1 MRGWLVLMSVMLI
14 APFAKGQFSCSVSAS
29 ATNFGT
35 YTGIL
40 STPGSTPL
48 TVTCPILASYNVGL
62 NAGAGSGATT
72 TTRKMTGPGAATL
85 SYQMFQNSSRT
96 TNWGNAIGT
105 DTLTGTG
112 ISLPQT
118 INVYPQAAA
127 GQYVA
132 PGTYTD
138 TITVSVTDLGGSVTT
153 TMSVTAIVQAT
164 CLISASA
171 LNFGTYPGLLITSSL
186 LTVTC
191 TNTTGFNIG
200 LNAGTAIGATV
211 TTRKMTGPASATLNY
226 KLFRDSARTQNWGN
240 TVGTDTLISQG
251 NGTAFHY
258 GVFGQLPAGQYVTP
272 GAYADTIIATVT
284 YLPSDRDRID
294 RTEDRVASG
303 FDVICEA
310 GRPNFFKR
318 SILRGA
324 STQHKPNRNPPS

>member
-14 APFAKGQFSCSVSAS
+14 APFAEGQLCSVSAS

-40 STPGSTPL
+40 STPGATPL
-48 TVTCPILASYNVGL
+48 TVTCLASYNVGL
-62 NAGAGSGATT
+62 NAGVGSGATT
-72 TTRKMTGPGAATL
+72 TTRKMTGSGAATL

-105 DTLTGTG
+105 DTVTGTG
-112 ISLPQT
+112 IGLPQT

-138 TITVSVTDLGGSVTT
+138 TITVSVTNLVGTVTN

-171 LNFGTYPGLLITSSL
+171 LNFGPYPGLLINTSSV

-191 TNTTGFNIG
+191 TNTTVFNIG
-200 LNAGTAIGATV
+200 LNAGTATGATV

-240 TVGTDTLISQG
+240 TVGTDTLISLG
-251 NGTAFHY
+251 NGTALQY

-284 YLPSDRDRID
+284 Y
-294 RTEDRVASG
+294 
-303 FDVICEA
+303 
-310 GRPNFFKR
+310 
-318 SILRGA
+318 
-324 STQHKPNRNPPS
+324 

>member
-14 APFAKGQFSCSVSAS
+14 APFAEGQLSCSVSAS

-40 STPGSTPL
+40 SIPGATPL
-48 TVTCPILASYNVGL
+48 TVSCPALASYNVGL
-62 NAGAGSGATT
+62 NAGVGSGATT

-105 DTLTGTG
+105 DTVTGTG
-112 ISLPQT
+112 IILPQT
-118 INVYPQAAA
+118 INAYPQAAA

-138 TITVSVTDLGGSVTT
+138 TITVSATDFGGTVTT

-171 LNFGTYPGLLITSSL
+171 LSFGTYSGLLINASSV

-191 TNTTGFNIG
+191 TNTTVFNIG
-200 LNAGTAIGATV
+200 LNAGTATGATV
-211 TTRKMTGPASATLNY
+211 TTRKMTSPALATLNY
-226 KLFRDSARTQNWGN
+226 KLFRDSTRAQNWGN

-251 NGTAFHY
+251 NGAALQY
-258 GVFGQLPAGQYVTP
+258 GVFGQLSAGQFVTP

-284 YLPSDRDRID
+284 Y
-294 RTEDRVASG
+294 
-303 FDVICEA
+303 
-310 GRPNFFKR
+310 
-318 SILRGA
+318 
-324 STQHKPNRNPPS
+324 